1 VWELYLRQ
9 IELENFKSFG
19 GKLTIPLLEGYMAIT
34 GPNGSGKSNIAD
46 AILFVL
52 GPKSSKAIRAGKLPD
67 LIFDGG
73 KSRRPAELTRVSLIF
88 DNHDRLIPWDADTVK
103 LTRTVKLSSSGEG
116 YNSYFYVNDHRSSLG
131 EFDELLSSA
140 RISAEGYNLVQQG
153 DVTRIVEMG
162 NLERRRVLDNM
173 SGIARFDADIA
184 KAEEERAETEENLDR
199 ISIIK
204 KELEAQLEQ
213 LEQERAEARR
223 YLDTKAEL
231 DLAKAQ
237 LAHKSLELARSE
249 AGSAEEQIHSYD
261 NEIASLEEKR
271 RQLLEEAAAFEE
283 EKGRW
288 EQEMESRGGDEYR
301 ALKDKR
307 DELMVEAARRKDRA
321 ERAESDIAEVDGR
334 AAEAEEE
341 RQALDAEEGE
351 AKTARAAASDRKEAA
366 VEERDSLQG
375 RLETLRQE
383 IDSRGGELA
392 RLQEETAA
400 AEAEIEECREAQHAL
415 TLERGSLESRIEA
428 LERERSSLEEDIETA
443 KFEAQDAEWQMR
455 ELRTSEGES
464 ARRAQ
469 ELAGTLRD
477 LKQEESRCAQD
488 EKDLRQA
495 VYRLE
500 REYNSL
506 KAEKEAAENLQKG
519 YNRAVA
525 AVLEARDRGSIKG
538 IHGTI
543 AELAEAEERFETA
556 VAVAAGG
563 RMQAIIVDDD
573 QVASEAIAM
582 LKRSKAGRAT
592 FLPLSKMQEGRPRA
606 KAIMAAERAIGY
618 AIDLVSFDP
627 AYRAAFWHVLSDT
640 VVAEDLPSARDLM
653 GGVRIV
659 TLEGELIEAAGAM
672 VGGSVAKQGMR
683 FGSAAAGRLEKVA
696 EELRHASEEAERA
709 QTELRTLTER
719 MRAMEEELREAS
731 SSSRDFEEGM
741 GRLERKRDE
750 ARQRRDQAKE
760 RLEAVKQEA
769 SGEESSLQAKD
780 EELRRCAA
788 SLQESRGRRDALKEE
803 MLQLAPEEVQL
814 QLNELQQALIEAER
828 AASDTAASLREADSR
843 LVSLS
848 ERRQENEGEA
858 LRLEE
863 RAASLRRER
872 DQAREE
878 ESAIRT
884 EMAAVKGMMQ
894 SMENELRELRDK
906 RDDAYRKS
914 VARSSEADS
923 MKDRIDTKRDF
934 QTGLRLR
941 HEQAMQRVAQLENEL
956 EAFSVEV
963 EPPLPSMDS
972 IRGRIRRHESSLEAM
987 GNVNLRAIEDHE
999 EKSGRHARMLE
1010 EVERLEAQRQELLAL
1025 MEALNEEKKKVFDG
1039 VFKAVD
1045 ANFREVYAD
1054 LSGGGDAY
1062 LSLEDP
1068 QEPFKG
1074 GLMINAKPKNGK
1086 LLRLEALSGGEKSLT
1101 ALAFIFALQD
1111 HQPSPFYLLDEVD
1124 MFLDSVNAEMV
1135 ARRVKQSCA
1144 KAQFVQIS
1152 LRKVTLGKADHLM
1165 GVTRQ
1170 PNGVSKVIMQPEFP
1184 EVARK
1189 LGDAEGSA

>member
-1 VWELYLRQ
+1 
-9 IELENFKSFG
+9 
-19 GKLTIPLLEGYMAIT
+19 MAIT
-34 GPNGSGKSNIAD
+34 GPNGSGKSNISD

-73 KSRRPAELTRVSLIF
+73 KSRRPADFTRVSLIF

-103 LTRTVKLSSSGEG
+103 LTRTVKISASGEG

-213 LEQERAEARR
+213 LEEERAEARR

-249 AGSAEEQIHSYD
+249 ADSTEQQISSYES
-261 NEIASLEEKR
+261 EISSLEEDR
-271 RQLLEEAAAFEE
+271 RRLLAESAAFEE
-283 EKGRW
+283 EMKGW
-288 EQEMESRGGDEYR
+288 EAEMESRGGDEYR
-301 ALKDKR
+301 TLKDKR

-321 ERAESDIAEVDGR
+321 ERAESDIAENDAM

-341 RQALDAEEGE
+341 RQALDADEEE
-351 AKTARAAASDRKEAA
+351 AKSDRAAAASAKEDA
-366 VEERDSLQG
+366 VKARDSLQE
-375 RLETLRQE
+375 RLEALRQE

-392 RLQEETAA
+392 RLQEELEG
-400 AEAEIEECREAQHAL
+400 AEASIDEKREEQHAL
-415 TLERGSLESRIEA
+415 TLERGGTESRLEA
-428 LERERSSLEEDIETA
+428 LERQRCSLEEDLETA
-443 KFEAQDAEWQMR
+443 KFEAQDAEWQIR
-455 ELRTSEGES
+455 ELRASEGES

-469 ELAGTLRD
+469 ELGETIRV
-477 LKQEESRCAQD
+477 LKQDEAKLSKDEE
-488 EKDLRQA
+488 DLRQA

-500 REYNSL
+500 REYNAL

-543 AELAEAEERFETA
+543 AEMAEVEERFETA

-606 KAIMAAERAIGY
+606 KAIMAAQRSLGY

-627 AYRAAFWHVLSDT
+627 AYRAAFWHVLGDT
-640 VVAEDLPSARDLM
+640 VVAEDLSSARSLM

-672 VGGSVAKQGMR
+672 VGGSIAKQGMR
-683 FGSAAAGRLEKVA
+683 FGSSAAGRLEKVA
-696 EELRHASEEAERA
+696 EELRRASEEAERA
-709 QTELRTLTER
+709 QSELRSLTER
-719 MRAMEEELREAS
+719 MRSMEEELREAS
-731 SSSRDFEEGM
+731 SSTRDFEEEM

-760 RLEAVKQEA
+760 RLESVKKEA
-769 SGEESSLQAKD
+769 SAEESALAAKE
-780 EELRRCAA
+780 EELRACSAK
-788 SLQESRGRRDALKEE
+788 LEELRGDRDALKEE
-803 MLQLAPEEVQL
+803 MLRLAPKEVQD
-814 QLNELQQALIEAER
+814 QLDELQQSLINAER
-828 AASDTAASLREADSR
+828 AVSDTSASLRETDSR
-843 LVSLS
+843 LVSLA
-848 ERRQENEGEA
+848 ERRQENEREA
-858 LRLEE
+858 ARLNERGGQLREE
-863 RAASLRRER
+863 R
-872 DQAREE
+872 DTAREE
-878 ESAIRT
+878 EAAIRT
-884 EMAAVKGMMQ
+884 EMAAVKEIMRT
-894 SMENELRELRDK
+894 MEEELRELREK

-914 VARSSEADS
+914 VARSSEAGS
-923 MKDRIDTKRDF
+923 VKDRIDTKRDF

-941 HEQAMQRVAQLENEL
+941 LEQAMQRVAQLEKEL

-972 IRGRIRRHESSLEAM
+972 IRARIRRHEASLEAM
-987 GNVNLRAIEDHE
+987 GNVNLRAIEDYE
-999 EKSGRHARMLE
+999 EKKARHARMLD
-1010 EVERLEAQRQELLAL
+1010 EVDRLEAQRQELLAL
-1025 MEALNEEKKKVFDG
+1025 MDALNEEKKAVFDG

-1045 ANFREVYAD
+1045 ANFREIYAD
-1054 LSGGGDAY
+1054 LSGGGEAY

-1068 QEPFKG
+1068 QEPFQG

-1101 ALAFIFALQD
+1101 ALAFIFALQE

-1184 EVARK
+1184 EVARG
-1189 LGDAEGSA
+1189 LEEAEGSA